1 MQDGRTIKS
10 TWLYG
15 RKHGKGIIVD
25 PADKSHRNCVF
36 YHDMENWLGQTET
49 GWYDK
54 AWLNIFFCV
63 VFIVSIGVA
72 LFFDFGI
79 FGVSGVAYLAIFIET
94 CCSTTRKYLSH
105 VMSAN

>member
-54 AWLNIFFCV
+54 AWLNIFFCL
-63 VFIVSIGVA
+63 VFIVSIGLA
-72 LFFDFGI
+72 IFFGFGI
-79 FGVSGVAYLAIFIET
+79 FAVSVIAYLAIFIET
-94 CCSTTRKYLSH
+94 CCSTTRKYLNN